1 MIRLP
6 WTHRWTSDDERM
18 MHAQAEGEALAD
30 HLAHVHGIPREA
42 LTILVIR
49 RTRRQ
54 RLRAW
59 WGRHVA
65 VAVWAWVAGMWTHVA
80 IVWAVTR

>member
-18 MHAQAEGEALAD
+18 LHAQAEGEALAD
-30 HLAHVHGIPREA
+30 HLARMHGIPREA

-54 RLRAW
+54 RLQAW
-59 WGRHVA
+59 WRRHGA
-65 VAVWAWVAGMWTHVA
+65 VAAWAWVAGMWTHMLL
-80 IVWAVTR
+80 IWAVAR